1 MFKAHVVIGAG
12 YGDEGKGMWTDY
24 LVRTNNN
31 CLVVRANG
39 GAQVGHTVVRNGER
53 RVFSHLGSGTLQGAP
68 TLYSKFS
75 VVSPLVFFKEV
86 DGRNADIPFTVFV
99 DGDTPVTTPYD
110 MLLNHVLETER
121 GDKRHGSTG
130 IGFGATLERMEDGV
144 SLLYR
149 DLSGDKDILVKKL
162 DKIRFWCWSKMSCSS
177 LSDSVYSILNSGHD
191 SFIEVCERFLKT
203 THRWHGRFEDFDN
216 VVFENGQGLL
226 LDQEYGNFPYVTRSN
241 TGFRNVGKILKNLK
255 IFGKID
261 LDVYYL
267 SRCYT
272 TKHGAGPLKYEM
284 DKIEG
289 INFEDQTNVPN
300 EFQGSIRLAPINYFE
315 LNKALMWDSQSHPD
329 NAVVYKVATCCDQ
342 IDKNSNQMYINE
354 EGYLRSNVFYEHFM
368 WKLNYEFNNRTVWSP
383 EGPN

>member
-162 DKIRFWCWSKMSCSS
+162 EDRKSTR
-177 LSDSVYSILNSGHD
+177 LNS
-191 SFIEVCERFLKT
+191 S
-203 THRWHGRFEDFDN
+203 HR
-216 VVFENGQGLL
+216 L
-226 LDQEYGNFPYVTRSN
+226 
-241 TGFRNVGKILKNLK
+241 
-255 IFGKID
+255 
-261 LDVYYL
+261 
-267 SRCYT
+267 
-272 TKHGAGPLKYEM
+272 
-284 DKIEG
+284 
-289 INFEDQTNVPN
+289 
-300 EFQGSIRLAPINYFE
+300 
-315 LNKALMWDSQSHPD
+315 
-329 NAVVYKVATCCDQ
+329 
-342 IDKNSNQMYINE
+342 
-354 EGYLRSNVFYEHFM
+354 
-368 WKLNYEFNNRTVWSP
+368 
-383 EGPN
+383 